1 MKDQLIFDSLTP
13 RGGELT
19 TANRSLK
26 IKGRDNVTIVLSN
39 SSTAKLDSV
48 FVLKI
53 GMSLLSTQALLVLKI
68 TNCYKIY
75 RFEFYKRDKIIAKG
89 SHKGQTS
96 YLNWVRD
103 EYALYAPHKLA
114 NQANELAKINIEMIK
129 KVTKIGLIHWRLST

>member
-1 MKDQLIFDSLTP
+1 MKDQLIFDSLTL

-75 RFEFYKRDKIIAKG
+75 RFEFYKRDKIITKG

-96 YLNWVRD
+96 YL
-103 EYALYAPHKLA
+103 
-114 NQANELAKINIEMIK
+114 
-129 KVTKIGLIHWRLST
+129 S